1 LIGCI
6 YLVSAGTLAAGLGA
20 VIVTVHAVGAD
31 GLVCRSTGSER
42 MLFQT
47 RSPGGFIDW
56 LLPRIP
62 NNSN

>member
-1 LIGCI
+1 MIA
-6 YLVSAGTLAAGLGA
+6 LVSAGTVAAGLGA
-20 VIVTVHAVGAD
+20 VIVTVHAVGVD
-31 GLVCRSTGSER
+31 WLMCRSTGSER

-62 NNSN
+62 SKSN